1 MLKMGQIFHICWWSV
16 SRGLTEVLEIDYH
29 RNHGR
34 RTKKLGSLKKAANV
48 KIYIIFDVFG
58 FCGRGTKVDFK
69 DWADFLPPPSTNGQ
83 PDCKIF
89 LTTSLSQFAKLRTV
103 NLIYTLIDF
112 FRSPRRAK
120 TKRRSGVL
128 IIVKKDTHQHFCPLA
143 GWGVWLLKYK
153 QDTGL

>member
-1 MLKMGQIFHICWWSV
+1 MPAP
-16 SRGLTEVLEIDYH
+16 EVRFVTAVTAATADYH

-69 DWADFLPPPSTNGQ
+69 DWADFLPPPPTNSQ

-89 LTTSLSQFAKLRTV
+89 LTTSLRQLQ
-103 NLIYTLIDF
+103 N
-112 FRSPRRAK
+112 
-120 TKRRSGVL
+120 
-128 IIVKKDTHQHFCPLA
+128 
-143 GWGVWLLKYK
+143 
-153 QDTGL
+153 